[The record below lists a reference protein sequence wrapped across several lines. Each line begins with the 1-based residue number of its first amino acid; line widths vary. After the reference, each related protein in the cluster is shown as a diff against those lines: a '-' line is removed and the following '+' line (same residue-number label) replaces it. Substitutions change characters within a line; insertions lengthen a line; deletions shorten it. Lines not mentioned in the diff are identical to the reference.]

1 MEEKLFRNRVAWM
14 MFLLSILVI
23 WVHSYNVELF
33 AGRAPGVSF
42 DQAAGLET
50 FLSVTVGQ
58 IAVPVFSCCPPISF
72 SGALPGISWRGN
84 GNGGFSALPFP
95 TRCGIFYIIWAM

>member
-42 DQAAGLET
+42 DQAAGACQERIAST
-50 FLSVTVGQ
+50 TVG
-58 IAVPVFSCCPPISF
+58 CCITFIHLST
-72 SGALPGISWRGN
+72 L
-84 GNGGFSALPFP
+84 
-95 TRCGIFYIIWAM
+95 

>member
-33 AGRAPGVSF
+33 AGKAPGVSF

-58 IAVPVFSCCPPISF
+58 IAVPGFFRKDFPRAMAERRAAARPAAVKRR
-72 SGALPGISWRGN
+72 WN
-84 GNGGFSALPFP
+84 GE
-95 TRCGIFYIIWAM
+95 

>member
-33 AGRAPGVSF
+33 AGKAPGVSF

-58 IAVPVFSCCPPISF
+58 IAVPGFFLLSSYQF
-72 SGALPGISWRGN
+72 FRGFAWDQLA
-84 GNGGFSALPFP
+84 GKWK
-95 TRCGIFYIIWAM
+95 RRFYRTVL